1 LIPYYIALNFFESIL
16 KLNGY
21 PIQEAKKQLADIQ
34 NIPENEYESHIFKQ
48 RKAIVEYHL
57 KHNSFYKSFLGDSST
72 EKWEGIPIMRKK
84 DLQIPL
90 KDRISQGFNI
100 KECYVSKTSGSS
112 GTPLVFAKDKYCHA
126 LTWAEIIDRFGWF
139 SIDFNHSYQARF
151 YGIPLSFL
159 AYQKE
164 RLKDR
169 LSHRFRFPIFDLSE
183 KKLEEFL
190 TIFRKKEF
198 YFINGHT
205 SSIVLFAK
213 YLKEKKIILTDV
225 CPSLKYC
232 VVTSEMLYDSDKKL
246 LEEILNVPIINEYGA
261 SEIDLIAFTNSKDE
275 FIVNSETLFV
285 EILDENNN
293 SVPHGETGNVVI
305 TSLYNMAQPL
315 IRYEVG
321 DLGILSP
328 NSTLKTPILQQLIG
342 RSNDIAY
349 LPSGKTVPGHTLYY
363 VTKSVIEDDGNV
375 KEFIVEQLT
384 LDRFKIIYVSDTE
397 LQKEQIDTI
406 HKAMTQYL
414 EEGLSIQL
422 EKVAVLDRSNRGKLK
437 QFISSIEQ
445 K

>member
-1 LIPYYIALNFFESIL
+1 LNFFESIL

-21 PIQEAKKQLADIQ
+21 PIQEAKKQLAEIQ
-34 NIPENEYESHIFKQ
+34 EIPESEYESYVVNQ

-57 KHNSFYKSFLGDSST
+57 ENNAFYKSFVGNAST
-72 EKWEGIPIMRKK
+72 KNWENIPIMQKK
-84 DLQIPL
+84 DIQIPL
-90 KDRISQGFNI
+90 KNRISQGFNI
-100 KECYVSKTSGSS
+100 KDCYTSKTSGSS
-112 GTPLVFAKDKYCHA
+112 GTPLIFAKDKYCHA

-139 SIDFNHSYQARF
+139 SINFNHSYQARF
-151 YGIPLSFL
+151 YGIPLGFF

-190 TIFRKKEF
+190 SVFRKKKF

-213 YLKEKKIILTDV
+213 YLKKKNLLLTDV

-246 LEEILNVPIINEYGA
+246 LQEVLNVPIINEYGA
-261 SEIDLIAFTNSKDE
+261 SEIDLIAFTNHNDE

-285 EILDENNN
+285 EILDENNKP
-293 SVPHGETGNVVI
+293 VPHGEVGKVVV
-305 TSLYNMAQPL
+305 TSLYNKAQPL

-328 NSTLKTPILQQLIG
+328 KSTLKTPILQQLIG

-375 KEFIVEQLT
+375 KEFVVEQLE
-384 LDRFKIIYVSDTE
+384 LDTFKIIYVSEKE
-397 LQKEQIDTI
+397 LNAENIDTI
-406 HKAMTQYL
+406 HKAMSQYL
-414 EEGLSIQL
+414 EENLNVEL
-422 EKVAVLDRSNRGKLK
+422 ERVEILDRSNRGKLK
-437 QFISSIEQ
+437 QFISNINQ
-445 K
+445 

>member
-1 LIPYYIALNFFESIL
+1 MNFFESIL

-21 PIQEAKKQLADIQ
+21 PIQEAKKQLAEIQ
-34 NIPENEYESHIFKQ
+34 DIPESEYESYVVNQ
-48 RKAIVEYHL
+48 RKAIVEFHL
-57 KHNSFYKSFLGDSST
+57 ENNPFYKSFVGNAST
-72 EKWEGIPIMRKK
+72 ENWLAIPIMQKK
-84 DLQIPL
+84 DIQIPL
-90 KDRISQGFNI
+90 KGRISQGFNI
-100 KECYVSKTSGSS
+100 KDCYTSKTSGSS
-112 GTPLVFAKDKYCHA
+112 GTPLIFAKDKYCHA

-139 SIDFNHSYQARF
+139 SINFNHSYQARF
-151 YGIPLSFL
+151 YGIPLGFF

-190 TIFRKKEF
+190 AVFRKKKF

-213 YLKEKKIILTDV
+213 FLKKKNLILTEV

-246 LEEILNVPIINEYGA
+246 LQEVLNVPIINEYGA
-261 SEIDLIAFTNSKDE
+261 SEIDLIAFTNHKDE

-285 EILDENNN
+285 EILDDNNN
-293 SVPHGETGNVVI
+293 SVQHGEVGKIVI
-305 TSLYNMAQPL
+305 TSLFNKAQPL

-321 DLGILSP
+321 DLGILS
-328 NSTLKTPILQQLIG
+328 NKSTLKTPILQQLIG

-363 VTKSVIEDDGNV
+363 VTKSVIEYDGNV
-375 KEFIVEQLT
+375 KEFVVEQLT
-384 LDRFKIIYVSDTE
+384 LDTFKIIYVSDIALNQE
-397 LQKEQIDTI
+397 NIDAI
-406 HKAMTQYL
+406 HTAMDQYL
-414 EEGLSIQL
+414 EGGLKIEL
-422 EKVAVLDRSNRGKLK
+422 ERVEILDRSNRGKLK
-437 QFISSIEQ
+437 QFISNINQ
-445 K
+445 

>member
-1 LIPYYIALNFFESIL
+1 MNFFESIL

-21 PIQEAKKQLADIQ
+21 SIQEAKKQLADIQ
-34 NIPENEYESHIFKQ
+34 NIPENEYNLYVVNQ
-48 RKAIVEYHL
+48 RKAIVDYHL
-57 KHNSFYKSFLGDSST
+57 KNNSFYQSFARNISSET
-72 EKWEGIPIMRKK
+72 WEDIPIMQKK
-84 DLQIPL
+84 DIQIPL

-100 KECYVSKTSGSS
+100 KDCYVSKTSGSS
-112 GTPLVFAKDKYCHA
+112 GTPLIFAKDKYCHA

-139 SIDFNHSYQARF
+139 SIDFNRSYQARF
-151 YGIPLSFL
+151 YGIPLGVF

-183 KKLEEFL
+183 KKLNEFL
-190 TIFRKKEF
+190 GVFRKKKF

-213 YLKEKKIILTDV
+213 FLKEKNLILTDV

-246 LEEILNVPIINEYGA
+246 LQEVLNVPIINEYGA
-261 SEIDLIAFTNSKDE
+261 SEIDLIAFTNEKDE

-285 EILDENNN
+285 EILDEENNP
-293 SVPHGETGNVVI
+293 VPHGEVGKVVI
-305 TSLYNMAQPL
+305 TSLYNKAQPL

-328 NSTLKTPILQQLIG
+328 KSTLKRPILQQLIG

-375 KEFIVEQLT
+375 KEFVVEQLT
-384 LDRFKIIYVSDTE
+384 IDTFKIIYVSDTE
-397 LQKEQIDTI
+397 LQKEQINNI
-406 HKAMTQYL
+406 HKAMSDYL
-414 EEGLSIQL
+414 EEGLEVVL
-422 EKVAVLDRSNRGKLK
+422 EKVDVLDRSNRGKLK
-437 QFISSIEQ
+437 QFYSYLNKQ
-445 K
+445 NV

>member
-1 LIPYYIALNFFESIL
+1 MIPYYIALNFFESIL

-21 PIQEAKKQLADIQ
+21 PIQEAKKQLAEIQ
-34 NIPENEYESHIFKQ
+34 NIPENEYEAHIFKQ
-48 RKAIVEYHL
+48 RKSIVEYHL
-57 KHNSFYKSFLGDSST
+57 KHNSFYKSFLGSSST
-72 EKWEGIPIMRKK
+72 EKWEDIPIMRKK

-100 KECYVSKTSGSS
+100 KKCYVSKTSGSS

-126 LTWAEIIDRFGWF
+126 LTWAGIIDRFGWF

-151 YGIPLSFL
+151 YGIPLSFF

-190 TIFRKKEF
+190 SVFRKKKF
-198 YFINGHT
+198 FFINGHT

-213 YLKEKKIILTDV
+213 YLKEKKLILTDV

-246 LEEILNVPIINEYGA
+246 LQEILNVPIINEYGA

-285 EILDENNN
+285 EILDEENN
-293 SVPHGETGNVVI
+293 SVPNGEVGKVVI
-305 TSLYNMAQPL
+305 TSLYNKAQPL

-321 DLGILSP
+321 DAGILSP
-328 NSTLKTPILQQLIG
+328 KGTLKTPILQELVG

-384 LDRFKIIYVSDTE
+384 LETFKIIYVSDTE
-397 LQKEQIDTI
+397 LQKEQINTI

-437 QFISSIEQ
+437 QFTSNIEQ